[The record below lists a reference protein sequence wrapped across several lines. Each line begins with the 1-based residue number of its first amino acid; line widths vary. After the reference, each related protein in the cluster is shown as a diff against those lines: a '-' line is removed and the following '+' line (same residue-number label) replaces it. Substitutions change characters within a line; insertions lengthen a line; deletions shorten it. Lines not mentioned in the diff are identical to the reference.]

1 MFFNPSH
8 QPKSAH
14 EVVVKAIE
22 AAKKMG
28 QMPQR
33 GAIGGWTHL
42 SQIAGRKHLFFS
54 GENWGGSGMRGDEN
68 NSIEYYQSGEWQ
80 SFAGPFEPYEIHK
93 CEELDMKVDDDPN
106 KKVTNIYKKVGN
118 FGISH
123 LDPRNAKQAMTF
135 ASQVCSSRIQAHH
148 HEGLYSQNA
157 GIRQVK
163 WGFFE
168 KIFQPKSPRWLLGW
182 FTQMESFVQT
192 DHVGKFL
199 ESGIGP
205 SFDRNMFQPTSLFFA
220 SFFSGEGREPIV
232 PINTLQKLLG
242 WQIRGAPITSENH
255 DHLSPLRFVFQVS
268 RWDLVCQT
276 SNKRRGWD
284 PGIDPGKKRFTP

>member
-1 MFFNPSH
+1 
-8 QPKSAH
+8 
-14 EVVVKAIE
+14 
-22 AAKKMG
+22 
-28 QMPQR
+28 
-33 GAIGGWTHL
+33 
-42 SQIAGRKHLFFS
+42 
-54 GENWGGSGMRGDEN
+54 MRGDEN
-68 NSIEYYQSGEWQ
+68 NSIEYYQNGEWQ

-118 FGISH
+118 SGISH

-220 SFFSGEGREPIV
+220 SFFLGREGNPSYQLIPSKNCSV
-232 PINTLQKLLG
+232 DKFAVLQSHLKTMTTFHLWDLCFRWAGEIWCVKPPTKDGDEILG
-242 WQIRGAPITSENH
+242 SIRGKKIYTLTDRN
-255 DHLSPLRFVFQVS
+255 LSM
-268 RWDLVCQT
+268 
-276 SNKRRGWD
+276 
-284 PGIDPGKKRFTP
+284 I